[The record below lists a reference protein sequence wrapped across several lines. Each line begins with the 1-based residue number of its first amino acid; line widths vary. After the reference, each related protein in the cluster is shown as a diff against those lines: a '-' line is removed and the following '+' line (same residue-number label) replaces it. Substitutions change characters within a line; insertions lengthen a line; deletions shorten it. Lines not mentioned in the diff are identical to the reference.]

1 MENNQICSWKRL
13 QRTFS
18 CLLDSFH
25 DRELIS
31 SLFHCCTASFVR
43 KLLITSRICVLVT
56 LGCLSLC
63 FLLKMS
69 TRLCYHPYSLAS
81 RLGILNIP
89 LIQMYN
95 NTTFQTIST
104 QRFEAL
110 LEEGLVGNRLTGYFW
125 HLYHSSFA
133 LFPHQSLSLP
143 AYSTITAWHSLEDVY
158 LFIDISSLRIMT
170 PWEHNLVLVCVV
182 LSHMPSV

>member
-25 DRELIS
+25 DGELIS
-31 SLFHCCTASFVR
+31 SLFHCWTASFVR
-43 KLLITSRICVLVT
+43 KLLVMSRFCVLVT
-56 LGCLSLC
+56 LGCLSQC

-81 RLGILNIP
+81 RLGILNTR

-95 NTTFQTIST
+95 NATFQTIST

-110 LEEGLVGNRLTGYFW
+110 LEEEVVGNRLTSYFW
-125 HLYHSSFA
+125 ASLTQLTCFVPQSIFILTPFTA
-133 LFPHQSLSLP
+133 LSPPDIVQGMFICLLTSLL
-143 AYSTITAWHSLEDVY
+143 
-158 LFIDISSLRIMT
+158 
-170 PWEHNLVLVCVV
+170 
-182 LSHMPSV
+182 